1 MIKLEKKTVLI
12 VDDEKNIRILLK
24 DFLVREGFAVLE
36 AEDGKQALEL
46 FNEKIQELDFI
57 LLDVMLPELDGWT
70 VCREIRKLSNVP
82 IVMLTARSEDFDE
95 VHGLEIGA
103 DDYVKKPVKPST
115 LIARINALFR
125 RTEKVESKTTMSYN
139 GLEVD
144 DSSHIVK
151 VDGREIALSPK
162 EYTLLVIL
170 MENRNKVISREQL
183 LNQVWGYNYYGGL
196 RTVDTHIN
204 RLRMKIM
211 NKGDC
216 ISTIR
221 GFGYKFEG

>member
-1 MIKLEKKTVLI
+1 MEQKTVLI

-24 DFLVREGFAVLE
+24 DFLEREGFVVLE
-36 AEDGKQALEL
+36 AADGRQALEL
-46 FNEKIQELDFI
+46 FNEKVAELDLI

-70 VCREIRKLSNVP
+70 VCREIRKQSSVP

-103 DDYVKKPVKPST
+103 DDYVKKPVKPTT

-125 RTEKVESKTTMSYN
+125 RTERPENKTVMSCN
-139 GLEVD
+139 GLEID

-151 VDGREIALSPK
+151 IDGHEIALSPK

-170 MENRNKVISREQL
+170 VENKGKVISREQL

-204 RLRMKIM
+204 RLRMKLE

-216 ISTIR
+216 INTIR